1 MSEIA
6 VSNNNDTK
14 EKARNGATTS
24 DDGSKRGVS
33 PPRRRDTDGGDDVY
47 VPPKWPTPSDACPP
61 LAMYIAGYRR
71 SGKDEVGAGIVSGS
85 FRHSWCVYADDR
97 SHVHATTFARFR
109 GARSVAFADAIR
121 KEARRILGL
130 RPDYDL
136 DTRKDVE
143 CIAGKLVRDHLI
155 EVGIRGRQRD
165 PGMWTRIAI
174 LPSFVP
180 RCTST
185 TTDPLAVVC
194 TDWRFEIEYRTALSA
209 GVQMVTL
216 RVYRSN
222 VPVPPP
228 EVGSEHDLDSWPTTY
243 LVVPDERDFT
253 QARAVWPFYA
263 RYTMVGT
270 LDHRGFTA
278 TT

>member
-1 MSEIA
+1 MSELA
-6 VSNNNDTK
+6 VNDNVN
-14 EKARNGATTS
+14 EKGRNGVTG
-24 DDGSKRGVS
+24 DGSKRGVS
-33 PPRRRDTDGGDDVY
+33 PPRRRDTAGNADDMY
-47 VPPKWPTPSDACPP
+47 VPPKWPSPSEAHPP
-61 LAMYIAGYRR
+61 LALYIAGYRR
-71 SGKDEVGAGIVSGS
+71 SGKDEIGAGIISGS
-85 FRHSWCVYADDR
+85 CRHSWCVYADDK

-121 KEARRILGL
+121 RETRRTLGL

-143 CIAGKLVRDHLI
+143 SIAGKLVRDHLI
-155 EVGIRGRQRD
+155 EMGSRGRHQD

-174 LPSFVP
+174 MPSFLP
-180 RCTST
+180 KLSPST
-185 TTDPLAVVC
+185 ATDTLAVVC
-194 TDWRFEIEYRTALSA
+194 TDWRFENEYKTAASA
-209 GVQMVTL
+209 GVVIVTL

-222 VPVPPP
+222 VPIPPP
-228 EVGSEHDLDSWPTTY
+228 EVGSEHDLDSWSTTY
-243 LVVPDERDFT
+243 LVVPDESDFA
-253 QARAVWPFYA
+253 QARQMWPFYA